1 MKLSMLRNLAV
12 VGMGTA
18 LLAAC
23 DHNDNNRNTPE
34 PEPEPVMLT
43 YEVTIENIS
52 AAQPLSP
59 VAVLLHGE
67 QSLWQVGESAS
78 AALEVLA
85 EGGDNSDVLVTEGTL
100 ATESGS
106 APVGPG
112 SNESYQLTVSDE
124 QAAYLSV
131 VTMLV
136 NTNDAFT
143 GITNK
148 ALSEMAVN
156 DSMAMMLPVYDAGTE
171 ANSEAAGT
179 IPGPADGGEG
189 FNAERDDAD
198 SVSYHPGVVSSQDTL
213 PDSVLMAEH
222 RFDNPVARLI
232 ITRVE

>member
-85 EGGDNSDVLVTEGTL
+85 EGGDNSDVLATEGTL

-156 DSMAMMLPVYDAGTE
+156 DSMAICCRFMTQVRKLTAKLLAPYRAPLTVVKGLT
-171 ANSEAAGT
+171 
-179 IPGPADGGEG
+179 P
-189 FNAERDDAD
+189 
-198 SVSYHPGVVSSQDTL
+198 SVMTRILLV
-213 PDSVLMAEH
+213 
-222 RFDNPVARLI
+222 
-232 ITRVE
+232 ITRAWCPPRTRYLTRY